1 MSRRGIVLEPVNLS
15 VNYRSIHLKL
25 SLPIFHLAREFKFLG
40 IGSLG
45 ASVGLCRLFCQSGLS
60 SELGLVI
67 EPDYNIYK
75 IFLD

>member
-1 MSRRGIVLEPVNLS
+1 MSRRGIDLEPVNLS
-15 VNYRSIHLKL
+15 VNYRSIHLKP

-45 ASVGLCRLFCQSGLS
+45 ASVGLCRFFCQSGLS

-67 EPDYNIYK
+67 EPDNNIYK